1 MMMEL
6 PLDADGA
13 ACCRLHL
20 PDHLPHAGL
29 HDGYTFL
36 QKVSR
41 AILISHLLLH
51 FAFFAYYFSLIIFLN
66 RFSAT
71 KYITLNMYV
80 YITGLW

>member
-51 FAFFAYYFSLIIFLN
+51 FAFSRIISL
-66 RFSAT
+66 S
-71 KYITLNMYV
+71 
-80 YITGLW
+80 

>member
-29 HDGYTFL
+29 HDGYTFF

-51 FAFFAYYFSLIIFLN
+51 FVPFRVLFLSHNFLESL
-66 RFSAT
+66 
-71 KYITLNMYV
+71 
-80 YITGLW
+80 

>member
-1 MMMEL
+1 MFNIRQGYQKEEKVEEGEIETMMMEL

-51 FAFFAYYFSLIIFLN
+51 FAFSRIISL
-66 RFSAT
+66 S
-71 KYITLNMYV
+71 
-80 YITGLW
+80 